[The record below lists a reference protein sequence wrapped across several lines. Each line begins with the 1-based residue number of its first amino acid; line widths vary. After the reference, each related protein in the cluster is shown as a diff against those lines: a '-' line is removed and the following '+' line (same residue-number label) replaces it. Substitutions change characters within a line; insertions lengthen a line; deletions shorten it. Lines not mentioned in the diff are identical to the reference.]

1 MHPAQGMRLGR
12 WSGRTGSRIRV
23 SELGVGSIAMATI
36 KQRSSYA
43 ALSVSILP
51 IALGMMLASCREESG
66 PIPPGVYI
74 EGIDGDPYGDLDVK
88 VPVYYQGEADLG
100 SYESLGKVYSSVQSS
115 SCRTAHRSGSPA
127 RAMAVSALR
136 RHVLELGGNGMMN
149 VDCSVSGTSS
159 YDVSDEDLRDFQE
172 WLDCVRQYGDE
183 EMRWNG
189 RTHTGGDCQRLRAW
203 SHSRTYE
210 MPRCD
215 QTATC
220 SSTAIR
226 REVPE
231 P

>member
-1 MHPAQGMRLGR
+1 M
-12 WSGRTGSRIRV
+12 T
-23 SELGVGSIAMATI
+23 TI
-36 KQRSSYA
+36 TQRSSYF
-43 ALSVSILP
+43 ALSVSILLV
-51 IALGMMLASCREESG
+51 ALAMMLASCREESG

-88 VPVYYQGEADLG
+88 VPVYYLGESGLG
-100 SYESLGKVYSSVQSS
+100 SYESLGTVYSSAESS
-115 SCRTAHRSGSPA
+115 SCRPEHLSGSPA

-159 YDVSDEDLRDFQE
+159 YNVSDQDLRDFQE
-172 WLDCVRQYGDE
+172 WLDCVGQYGDE

-189 RTHTGGDCQRLRAW
+189 RAPIGSDCQRLRRW

-215 QTATC
+215 QSATC
-220 SSTAIR
+220 SATAIR
-226 REVPE
+226 REVPA